1 MKKIIIRRINILFS
15 LSGFLFV
22 SCQTRI
28 VTNFDKYENLSV
40 DDKKE
45 VNQYLEE
52 AKKSISK
59 HNDEIILMF
68 QYNCFFDETLTINN
82 KFIESFPKQENII
95 HYGQKQIHFP
105 KNMGNIKIIQS
116 DGKKL
121 LFLKKKVMIISL
133 FAITKKKINFSFII
147 MIFQNYQ
154 LLNRYKNYKP
164 ECDV

>member
-1 MKKIIIRRINILFS
+1 M
-15 LSGFLFV
+15 
-22 SCQTRI
+22 
-28 VTNFDKYENLSV
+28 

-105 KNMGNIKIIQS
+105 KNMDNIKIIQS
-116 DGKKL
+116 NGKKITIPQKEGYDYITVCYY
-121 LFLKKKVMIISL
+121 KKEDK
-133 FAITKKKINFSFII
+133 FFIHYYDFPKLSI
-147 MIFQNYQ
+147 V
-154 LLNRYKNYKP
+154 
-164 ECDV
+164 E

>member
-1 MKKIIIRRINILFS
+1 MKKIIIRRINILFF

-116 DGKKL
+116 NGKKITIPQKEGYDYITVCYY
-121 LFLKKKVMIISL
+121 KKEDK
-133 FAITKKKINFSFII
+133 FFIHYYDFPKLSI
-147 MIFQNYQ
+147 V
-154 LLNRYKNYKP
+154 
-164 ECDV
+164 E

>member
-1 MKKIIIRRINILFS
+1 
-15 LSGFLFV
+15 
-22 SCQTRI
+22 
-28 VTNFDKYENLSV
+28 
-40 DDKKE
+40 
-45 VNQYLEE
+45 
-52 AKKSISK
+52 
-59 HNDEIILMF
+59 
-68 QYNCFFDETLTINN
+68 
-82 KFIESFPKQENII
+82 
-95 HYGQKQIHFP
+95 
-105 KNMGNIKIIQS
+105 MGNIKIIQS